1 MAKGDYSSSQRTV
14 SSVQGANHAERL
26 AKFRGACRCPQS
38 ARSYRP
44 CAVSRRAVA
53 VCATVDAQRC
63 RARLQPYRAR
73 EQESVRRAL
82 LSWPTRRGVD
92 IGPAPCQP
100 PLGGAAELVIALVV
114 VGPLRGAYDNPLRR
128 LGKPIRAVPLSRGS
142 SQRRE

>member
-1 MAKGDYSSSQRTV
+1 MAKDDYSSSQRTAL
-14 SSVQGANHAERL
+14 SVQGANHEERL
-26 AKFRGACRCPQS
+26 AEFRGACRCPQS

-82 LSWPTRRGVD
+82 LSGLSRRGVD
-92 IGPAPCQP
+92 IGPARHQST
-100 PLGGAAELVIALVV
+100 LGCAAQLANALVV
-114 VGPLRGAYDNPLRR
+114 VCPLRGAYDNPLRR
-128 LGKPIRAVPLSRGS
+128 LGKPIRAAPLIRDG
-142 SQRRE
+142 